1 MLPGMSDP
9 AAPPH
14 APATL
19 RNREP
24 ILAALRRLLP
34 ESGLLLEVASGT
46 GEHAAFMAPR
56 LSPGLSWQPSDGDPA
71 ALAGIDAHTASLR
84 AAPPGAAPPTGAR
97 VLPALWLDAARADWP
112 LDRADAVFCC
122 NMLHIAPWAAAEG
135 LLAGAARLLPPGA
148 PLLLY
153 GPFRRQGRHTA
164 PSNEAF
170 DQMLRDQDPRWGVR
184 CLDGELAPLAQ
195 AAGFGAPEAL
205 ALPANNLL
213 VILRRLA

>member
-1 MLPGMSDP
+1 MSATTPSPD
-9 AAPPH
+9 PPH

-34 ESGLLLEVASGT
+34 ERGLLLEVASGT
-46 GEHAAFMAPR
+46 GEHAAYMAPR
-56 LSPGLSWQPSDGDPA
+56 LPPGLTWQPSDGDPA
-71 ALAGIDAHTASLR
+71 ALAGIDAHTAPLR
-84 AAPPGAAPPTGAR
+84 AATPAGATVRA
-97 VLPALWLDAARADWP
+97 ALLLDAARPDWP

-153 GPFRRQGRHTA
+153 GPFKRQGRHTA
-164 PSNEAF
+164 PSNADF
-170 DQMLRDQDPRWGVR
+170 DRMLRDQDPRWGVR
-184 CLDGELAPLAQ
+184 CLDGELAPLART
-195 AAGFGAPEAL
+195 AGFGAPAVLE
-205 ALPANNLL
+205 LPANNL
-213 VILRRLA
+213 VVVLRRAA